1 MKRTILI
8 VTVDLL
14 IIVYAYFFFYSG
26 FLYSYLLTIL
36 AIPLLLVCFSLMIVT
51 VISVKKE
58 GFAKN
63 KINIAIH
70 SFVILAVLLFYNVNI
85 KKYVDDYKE
94 SKKPKRIITAGFK
107 DDLFYYTLIF
117 REDGSCENEISGFLG
132 YEEVIKGK
140 YYFKGDTIIFTK
152 KPYNND
158 FIPDTIL
165 IDRKEE
171 KILLQRDSL
180 GNFNRKYDSFKI
192 IENGK

>member
-1 MKRTILI
+1 MKRTLPVIMALI
-8 VTVDLL
+8 GSVGVIYL
-14 IIVYAYFFFYSG
+14 IISDYYGGMFVHMLSYGLILLSLLSIYFVSFITTLSSVIKAG
-26 FLYSYLLTIL
+26 IRENKLRVSIL
-36 AIPLLLVCFSLMIVT
+36 
-51 VISVKKE
+51 SVP
-58 GFAKN
+58 
-63 KINIAIH
+63 
-70 SFVILAVLLFYNVNI
+70 VILFLASCIYNAEFH
-85 KKYVDDYKE
+85 K
-94 SKKPKRIITAGFK
+94 SPRIITAGFK